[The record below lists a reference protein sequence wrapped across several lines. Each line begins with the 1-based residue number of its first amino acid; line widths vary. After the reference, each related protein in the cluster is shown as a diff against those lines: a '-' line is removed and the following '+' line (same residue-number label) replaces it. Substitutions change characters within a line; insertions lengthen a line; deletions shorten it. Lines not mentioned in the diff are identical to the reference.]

1 MFNIYVEKKDRNVN
15 GGLIKDFKEFLNI
28 ECESV
33 RKVLRYTVDGIDE
46 KTLERA
52 IPIFAEAPVD
62 NYGFQLKIGK
72 EEDLIVVEY
81 LDGQFDQRADSAS
94 QCIKILTGGTDA
106 PVRCATLYLIS
117 GVTAEEKEKIKKY
130 LINPVECRE
139 GREPQQ

>member
-72 EEDLIVVEY
+72 EEDLIVVE
-81 LDGQFDQRADSAS
+81 
-94 QCIKILTGGTDA
+94 
-106 PVRCATLYLIS
+106 
-117 GVTAEEKEKIKKY
+117 
-130 LINPVECRE
+130 
-139 GREPQQ
+139 